1 MFDVRGN
8 SPCMT
13 DKPRLVLVTGASRG
27 IGRAISLELARQ
39 GNIIVAIARSKA
51 ALEKLDNEIRALGS
65 EAVLVPMDLKDTKG
79 IETLGKVIAEKFGKL
94 DGFVANAALL
104 GTLGPLETCGPRSFE
119 ETIQVNLTA
128 NAHLIRALGPS
139 LHRSESPRA
148 VFITSGVVPRPRAFW
163 GPYQASKAG
172 LEALVKAWADESEKM
187 ALRANLF
194 DPGAV
199 RTGMRAEAMPGED
212 PMTLPTPE
220 DVAKEIVKLV
230 APEETRTGQRIVC
243 RDLVT
248 H

>member
-1 MFDVRGN
+1 MSDVGATNRA
-8 SPCMT
+8 MT
-13 DKPRLVLVTGASRG
+13 PASRLVLVTGASRG
-27 IGRAISLELARQ
+27 IGRAVSLALARQ
-39 GNIIVAIARSKA
+39 GDIVIAVARSKA
-51 ALEKLDNEIRALGS
+51 ALQKLDDDIRKIGS

-79 IETLGKVIAEKFGKL
+79 IDTLGKVIAEKFGRL

-139 LHRSESPRA
+139 LHQSAAPRA

-172 LEALVKAWADESEKM
+172 LEALVKAWAEENEKLP
-187 ALRANLF
+187 LRVNLF
-194 DPGAV
+194 DPGAT

-212 PMTLPTPE
+212 PMTLPAPE
-220 DVAKEIVKLV
+220 DVAPELV
-230 APEETRTGQRIVC
+230 RLISAEETRTGARIAF
-243 RDLVT
+243 RDTVST
-248 H
+248 

>member
-1 MFDVRGN
+1 MI
-8 SPCMT
+8 T
-13 DKPRLVLVTGASRG
+13 QPRLVLVTGASRG

-39 GNIIVAIARSKA
+39 GNIVVAIARSKA

-128 NAHLIRALGPS
+128 NAHLIRGLGPS

-230 APEETRTGQRIVC
+230 APEETRTGQRIVY